1 MKTLTSA
8 IALAFFALTSASAFA
23 ADKPAAAATAASA
36 AGTKA
41 PAKAASAAAKPA
53 KKEKKGGC

>member
-8 IALAFFALTSASAFA
+8 VALAFFALTSASAFA

-36 AGTKA
+36 
-41 PAKAASAAAKPA
+41 PAKAASATADKKPA